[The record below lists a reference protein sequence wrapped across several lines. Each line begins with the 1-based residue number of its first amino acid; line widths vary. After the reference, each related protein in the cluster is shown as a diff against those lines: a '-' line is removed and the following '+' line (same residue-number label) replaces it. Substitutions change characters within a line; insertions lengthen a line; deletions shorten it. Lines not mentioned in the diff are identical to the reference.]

1 MTAIKI
7 ETQLSQLGNNAK
19 NVDEQDSSSIA
30 NHGKFQENSFFQ
42 KHLPQGLCEV
52 LEHWY
57 SDGTLKDE
65 EQEIFRNST
74 EYLLAST
81 KTDPSAKE
89 WISRQTELIDL
100 TDKCL
105 NEIGSYGYYIGIIGT
120 EDPSL
125 KSFMWLIQAFE
136 NAQCKQLLHTLVK
149 CVTSQ
154 YYIDVLSSLISPMVT
169 SLNTTHEF
177 LLITCP
183 NYIVTC
189 DTEKSYS
196 SEIPNKLLHQY
207 NEILSEFLPHIG
219 KWTSPVMSCLFYPM
233 EFILPAIRSLSF
245 EQRRLMYKIILALL
259 LHIQENHSN
268 TDAAHV
274 KLIYTSLCLLIAIV
288 RSDRVLSNQLKKET
302 EEKSDLIKIL
312 SSLSKGESNEQIQ
325 LKAVELIS
333 LLVPEDEFRKENST
347 ERVTG
352 LFLKNFNAAVH
363 DGKPKN
369 ADEVLKGFRDLIQND
384 DVKEE
389 VMKQDALPS
398 IIKFAKESIDDP
410 LPLEVV
416 YSMAFNKDGNKVIRE
431 DKEFV
436 DHVKELLDAEIQEVA
451 KIAHGIMWKIEGEQK
466 FEQRKLEK
474 MKKKEDEKNQK
485 KDEKS
490 EKTDDAKPAAPTDNT
505 AEKEP
510 DQYHMMISYCW
521 AQQPLCHR
529 INDRLEKDGYKVW
542 LDRDEMR
549 GSIIE
554 SMAEAIENSKFVLL
568 CMSSN
573 YKKSINCKAEAEYA
587 FNQHSKIIPLIV
599 EPKYKADGWLGF
611 MAGSKIYVDFADKED
626 EEFEK
631 AYNLL
636 IEELKRNGL
645 DDKDEDQE
653 KKADQTGTN
662 TASKKEDSKK
672 SEESEKKEDSKK
684 SEESEKKEDSKK
696 SEESEEKEEPNKKEE
711 AKKSVESEKTE
722 MPQKPEKVAIQ
733 TRQYLNIPEASMW
746 SNQHVLEFLIDK
758 KLDPLIPICES
769 MDGEALIEFHESCK
783 TMPDI
788 RDILL
793 KGSNE
798 QQAVPLGTLF
808 NFISKL
814 NKSLPPKPGRKV
826 YFQYRYVSPPASPTE
841 TVGTNAE
848 NIS

>member
-436 DHVKELLDAEIQEVA
+436 DHVKVLRDSEIRGVS
-451 KIAHGIMWKIEGEQK
+451 KMAHGIMWKIEGEEKFKQK
-466 FEQRKLEK
+466 EEEKARKRE
-474 MKKKEDEKNQK
+474 EDKNEKNECK
-485 KDEKS
+485 
-490 EKTDDAKPAAPTDNT
+490 AATIQLAASPQC
-505 AEKEP
+505 AEIAP
-510 DQYHMMISYCW
+510 PQYDMMISYCW

-554 SMAEAIENSKFVLL
+554 SMADAIENSKFVLL

-587 FNQHSKIIPLIV
+587 FSRHSKIIPLIV
-599 EPKYKADGWLGF
+599 EPNYKADGWLGF

-626 EEFEK
+626 EEFDK

-645 DDKDEDQE
+645 IETLGNSENKT
-653 KKADQTGTN
+653 DQTNGATG
-662 TASKKEDSKK
+662 SKP
-672 SEESEKKEDSKK
+672 
-684 SEESEKKEDSKK
+684 
-696 SEESEEKEEPNKKEE
+696 EEPTKPIEPTKPKEPTQPE
-711 AKKSVESEKTE
+711 E
-722 MPQKPEKVAIQ
+722 PEKPIVS
-733 TRQYLNIPEASMW
+733 TKEYLNFPEASMW
-746 SNQHVLEFLIDK
+746 SNQHVLEFLTDK
-758 KLDPLIPICES
+758 KLDQLIPICEA
-769 MDGEALIEFHESCK
+769 MDGETLIEFYQSCAR
-783 TMPDI
+783 MPDI
-788 RDILL
+788 MYGLFNNS
-793 KGSNE
+793 KE
-798 QQAVPLGTLF
+798 QPTISINTLF
-808 NFISKL
+808 SFLAKL
-814 NKSLPPKPGRKV
+814 KKYLPPKPERKV
-826 YFQYRYVSPPASPTE
+826 YFQYNFVYPPSNKAETE
-841 TVGTNAE
+841 ITSGKKKP
-848 NIS
+848 